1 MTKFWIDGVE
11 NGAIPFDNRSLM
23 YGEGVFETLRI
34 VNGQIPLLAMHWRR
48 VRSAAAQLGIA
59 ISIESAEG
67 FIRSIDLSPL
77 RWLRLQWSPRAN
89 GRGYSAGDRAIQC
102 HLLAWGGSGIS
113 SESGSVKLA
122 SLTTLLPKRTFSAG
136 LKMVSAS
143 EYSQAANE
151 LKDLAEAQPI
161 TDGLLVNVQGEVI
174 ETTRSNLFFIGS
186 EGIVTP
192 CLKEYGVSGVMRSV
206 VIDYA
211 KAKSWPLSIRSVK
224 HQELGS
230 FQSVYLTNALMGC
243 RAVDQI
249 DQYRYQENM
258 SYNLQSLMRELGF
271 NND

>member
-1 MTKFWIDGVE
+1 
-11 NGAIPFDNRSLM
+11 
-23 YGEGVFETLRI
+23 
-34 VNGQIPLLAMHWRR
+34 
-48 VRSAAAQLGIA
+48 
-59 ISIESAEG
+59 
-67 FIRSIDLSPL
+67 
-77 RWLRLQWSPRAN
+77 
-89 GRGYSAGDRAIQC
+89 
-102 HLLAWGGSGIS
+102 
-113 SESGSVKLA
+113 
-122 SLTTLLPKRTFSAG
+122 
-136 LKMVSAS
+136 MVSAS